1 MAVQDETETMNDG
14 GNGNGTIPN
23 EREASLLLIQ
33 KKELQQLQRNFKT
46 KWCLILF
53 WERIVRMLPI
63 RNHPI
68 ENAIFE
74 GGETMQAWSGSFLAM
89 INVVGAEA
97 MLVFLF
103 KTMKNTHLL
112 LNGQP
117 TVVDENDTDEELER
131 ITIFEIVR
139 ECNGIDNAMRM
150 LDAFEVLVPTFNINT
165 ALLLATM
172 HYEQGTIQ
180 VDGIYY
186 LLKQQQRILHKYR
199 TLFDAAVLGNCFS
212 RRFLTELDYTDV
224 NGCIHHC
231 ASIASARV
239 DSFEARLA
247 TIFTFQTDDADTK
260 TTSSSSSSSDVAAAA
275 AAAPAAAAVAAVA
288 VATPPP
294 LPPPPPTGTTTTLF
308 QKACTGLGRK
318 TGLEL
323 LEETLGRSSQSVNT
337 RRALVYAVTTNTNE
351 HRSANN
357 NKEIHLD
364 YIFFY
369 CC

>member
-1 MAVQDETETMNDG
+1 
-14 GNGNGTIPN
+14 
-23 EREASLLLIQ
+23 
-33 KKELQQLQRNFKT
+33 
-46 KWCLILF
+46 
-53 WERIVRMLPI
+53 MLPI

-74 GGETMQAWSGSFLAM
+74 GGETMQAWSGSFQAM

-150 LDAFEVLVPTFNINT
+150 LDAFEVLIPTFNINT

-199 TLFDAAVLGNCFS
+199 TLFDAAVLGNTTNTS
-212 RRFLTELDYTDV
+212 TPNNDAD
-224 NGCIHHC
+224 
-231 ASIASARV
+231 
-239 DSFEARLA
+239 DSFEA
-247 TIFTFQTDDADTK
+247 
-260 TTSSSSSSSDVAAAA
+260 
-275 AAAPAAAAVAAVA
+275 
-288 VATPPP
+288 
-294 LPPPPPTGTTTTLF
+294 
-308 QKACTGLGRK
+308 
-318 TGLEL
+318 
-323 LEETLGRSSQSVNT
+323 
-337 RRALVYAVTTNTNE
+337 
-351 HRSANN
+351 
-357 NKEIHLD
+357 
-364 YIFFY
+364 
-369 CC
+369 